1 MLGSGVDSMRSA
13 HMRSGRLAAAG
24 PARAGGVRWHGTTVI
39 GCLREGHAAIA
50 SDGQVTAEAVI
61 LKSGARKIRRLY
73 NGRVLAGFAG
83 GAADGLHLFER
94 FEAQLEAHRGQLQ
107 RAAVELAKEWRS
119 DRVLR
124 RLEAQLVALDGEHA
138 FLLSGLGD
146 VLEPDDGIVAI
157 GSGAPYALA
166 ACRAL
171 VRFVPGITAAGA
183 VEEALKIAAEICVY
197 TNDRIQIEQ
206 L

>member
-1 MLGSGVDSMRSA
+1 MTATQGGANPRARGSHR
-13 HMRSGRLAAAG
+13 
-24 PARAGGVRWHGTTVI
+24 RWHGTTVI
-39 GCLREGHAAIA
+39 GCLRAGHAAIA
-50 SDGQVTAEAVI
+50 SDGQVTADAVI
-61 LKSGARKIRRLY
+61 LKAGARKIRRIH

-94 FEAQLEAHRGQLQ
+94 FEAQLEAHRGRLQ
-107 RAAVELAKEWRS
+107 RAAIELAKEWRS

-124 RLEAQLVALDGEHA
+124 RLEAQLVALDNEHA

-171 VRFVPGITAAGA
+171 VRFVPDMSAASA